1 MSGAAGLQQEY
12 RRSVERAFQGGH
24 TGACTDAVLRDALRR
39 RLLEEPELHGVLRS
53 DAFAVLASGLWG
65 QPSLLP
71 ALRGLAAA
79 FQVLELAALN
89 LHFFPWRKEFST
101 IKTFSGVYVHCLRAA
116 LPEPDLARSFR
127 RLGYE
132 RRDAHHLVVTR
143 PPPGAEL
150 MHVACSFFAARL
162 ECEILED
169 VLLQLGPCCV
179 SADDLL
185 QARRGTSGLSA
196 CVERLQRLARWP
208 RGRELG
214 VAPAP
219 GGEADTDLYQ
229 DPGNLS
235 RTPVAGR
242 RSYERSPKLW
252 GEPAG
257 GYYPLPEAEDPEL
270 EQGLGDR
277 ADPELA
283 SFSFLSLRQELG
295 RVGGSLTPENARSRS
310 PAPSCSYSPRAGASS
325 PGLYRAADR
334 PFQAAENAWGLAPA
348 CPRPEGGEGAGPVL
362 ALSEVPRY
370 QLHMCLSQGTLPSY
384 YCSTCQQL
392 HARGCEALQACWGGH
407 SMQELRG
414 EKQQRL
420 WLLRTEVDMMLQ
432 ESGGG
437 RP

>member
-1 MSGAAGLQQEY
+1 MGAEY
-12 RRSVERAFQGGH
+12 RRSVERAFQGGRA
-24 TGACTDAVLRDALRR
+24 GACADAALQDALRR
-39 RLLEEPELHGVLRS
+39 RLLEEPELHGALRS
-53 DAFAVLASGLWG
+53 DAFATLAGSLRGR
-65 QPSLLP
+65 PSLLP

-89 LHFFPWRKEFST
+89 LHFFPWRKEFGT
-101 IKTFSGVYVHCLRAA
+101 VKTFSGVYVHCLRAA

-143 PPPGAEL
+143 PPPGTEL
-150 MHVACSFFAARL
+150 LHAACGFFAARL

-179 SADDLL
+179 SPDDLL
-185 QARRGTSGLSA
+185 QARRGPGGLTA

-208 RGRELG
+208 RDKEFG

-219 GGEADTDLYQ
+219 GCEADADLYR
-229 DPGNLS
+229 DPGSLS
-235 RTPVAGR
+235 RTPLAGR
-242 RSYERSPKLW
+242 RGYERSPKLW

-257 GYYPLPEAEDPEL
+257 SCYPLLEAEDPEL
-270 EQGLGDR
+270 EQAPGDG
-277 ADPELA
+277 AEPELA

-295 RVGGSLTPENARSRS
+295 RVSDPL
-310 PAPSCSYSPRAGASS
+310 
-325 PGLYRAADR
+325 
-334 PFQAAENAWGLAPA
+334 NAWGLPPA
-348 CPRPEGGEGAGPVL
+348 CPRPEAGEGAGPVL
-362 ALSEVPRY
+362 ALAEVPRY
-370 QLHMCLSQGTLPSY
+370 QLHSCLSQGALPSY

-407 SMQELRG
+407 SMQELCG

-420 WLLRTEVDMMLQ
+420 WLVRTEVDRMLQ
-432 ESGGG
+432 EGGGG